1 MKQMS
6 VLALLFAALFL
17 VFSTGTAS
25 AGWYGESSRSDMSS
39 EEERSSSDIGK
50 GPPDSVSTGS
60 WQYEGPVET
69 GTIPM
74 GEDLSEA
81 QSGVSDEV
89 PTQESGG
96 LKFREELDSGP

>member
-6 VLALLFAALFL
+6 VLALLFAGLFL
-17 VFSTGTAS
+17 VFSTGTSS

-39 EEERSSSDIGK
+39 EEESSSSDIGK

-81 QSGVSDEV
+81 RSGVSDEV

-96 LKFREELDSGP
+96 LQFREGLDSGP